1 MLTSYGYVDQIAQ
14 YLQNT
19 TEALSYDNMKSY

>member
-1 MLTSYGYVDQIAQ
+1 MLTSFGYVDQITQ

-19 TEALSYDNMKSY
+19 TEASSYDNMKSY